1 MPGARERVGSPLLHR
16 GRGVRVGG
24 LLPAELPLRP
34 SQAHRGQAPGQGVNV
49 SPFSSPNT
57 RPFPRPRHRRCCPSI
72 AQPPGHAAPL
82 LRNNFRR
89 AERLPHTQVPT
100 GSAPERGWGLLQT
113 ACFRHSLYTASEVWH
128 YCLSSKSVY
137 TLFKNRVIT
146 SITVMVK
153 KKKKKPRKER
163 KEKQETVSGSMD
175 VVTWK
180 LLCIA
185 VQNMKWCSRCGKQCG
200 VSLNIKHRI
209 IV

>member
-82 LRNNFRR
+82 LRNNFCR

-153 KKKKKPRKER
+153 KKKKQKKTEK
-163 KEKQETVSGSMD
+163 KEKQ
-175 VVTWK
+175 
-180 LLCIA
+180 
-185 VQNMKWCSRCGKQCG
+185 SRKQ
-200 VSLNIKHRI
+200 
-209 IV
+209 